1 MIGNEETNISLPCS
15 SAVTLSGT
23 NAIRILY
30 AGTFCDDGG
39 MRMDGIS
46 VLSGT
51 EDCGNVGVRH
61 ISTAIPAHV
70 QDCVGAN
77 CVEYCGRNR
86 SNILNSSV
94 CHGMEKRER
103 GICRV

>member
-1 MIGNEETNISLPCS
+1 MYEETDISPS
-15 SAVTLSGT
+15 FSNVAAVLGT

-39 MRMDGIS
+39 MWMDGIS

-70 QDCVGAN
+70 QDCVGASS
-77 CVEYCGRNR
+77 VEYCGRNR

-103 GICRV
+103 EICRV

>member
-1 MIGNEETNISLPCS
+1 
-15 SAVTLSGT
+15 
-23 NAIRILY
+23 
-30 AGTFCDDGG
+30 

-77 CVEYCGRNR
+77 SVEYCGRNR

-94 CHGMEKRER
+94 CHGMEKREG
-103 GICRV
+103 GICKI